1 MAKSIIESLNQ
12 EQKAGFQKFFDHT
25 RLKPDTT
32 ENDIKNLCKE
42 ALEFKVAAVCVNP
55 YYVSLASSL
64 LSKSGVKV
72 ATVVGFPLGSDIVAV
87 KTYEAH
93 RAIQEGAEEVDM
105 VINVGALKDQKYDY
119 VYQDIFE
126 VVKKCRLSNCVCK
139 VIIETALLTD
149 IEKKKA
155 CEIIING
162 GAHYVKT
169 STGIG
174 YPGATVEDIHLLRG
188 CLSDTRLGIKASGG
202 IRTLSD
208 AVKFI
213 EAGATRIGTSSTV
226 KILQEY
232 RQLLHDT

>member
-1 MAKSIIESLNQ
+1 LNQ
-12 EQKAGFQKFFDHT
+12 EQKEGFQNFFDHT

-32 ENDIKNLCKE
+32 ENDIRNLCKE
-42 ALEFKVAAVCVNP
+42 ALEFEVAAVCVNP

-64 LSKSGVKV
+64 LNKSEVKV
-72 ATVVGFPLGSDIVAV
+72 ATVVGFPLGSDIIAV
-87 KTYEAH
+87 KSFEAQC
-93 RAIQEGAEEVDM
+93 AIQEGAQEVDM

-126 VVKKCRLSNCVCK
+126 VVKKCRLSNCICK
-139 VIIETALLTD
+139 IIIETALLTD
-149 IEKKKA
+149 EEKKKA
-155 CEIIING
+155 CEIIINA

-169 STGIG
+169 STGMG
-174 YPGATVEDIHLLRG
+174 YPGAAMEDIHLLRE
-188 CLSDTRLGIKASGG
+188 CLTGSRLGIKASGG
-202 IRTLSD
+202 IRTLPD

-232 RQLLHDT
+232 RQFLQDT